1 MINCDQTVRRCWV
14 GVVYSERKLAR
25 VFFIDHGEWADIPL
39 QRLFWLPEFVTAF
52 PLQVLPCVI
61 PGWLQ
66 REKGLV
72 EIVALSVVCFVGG
85 VSGQSTNSQLE
96 GTVVITPNTKVTCAR
111 YVFVPYLCAELW
123 GFGQ

>member
-1 MINCDQTVRRCWV
+1 MINCDQIVRRCWV

-66 REKGLV
+66 RER
-72 EIVALSVVCFVGG
+72 EIETVALSVVCFVGG
-85 VSGQSTNSQLE
+85 VSGQSTTTSQLE
-96 GTVVITPNTKVTCAR
+96 GTVVITPNSKVTCER
-111 YVFVPYLCAELW
+111 CVFCVLLVC
-123 GFGQ
+123 